1 MNSLSSRIIHGLAAD
16 AVCAALMTAAPTAAS
31 AAGLPATESA
41 PTSTALIGPADG
53 RAQQVRAHSSRSH
66 SSGSD
71 SKRGYKSDSGS
82 ERFSRSLND
91 RLMTRTGVSRRH
103 RRMSVLDRI
112 GLGVAA
118 IGVIIVVA
126 SVFHGKKK

>member
-1 MNSLSSRIIHGLAAD
+1 MNSLSSRIIHGLAAG

-41 PTSTALIGPADG
+41 PASTALIGPADG
-53 RAQQVRAHSSRSH
+53 RAQQVRVH